1 MRPNASFISVA
12 TAISLTVAALGG
24 GMYVGA
30 LATDVEQL
38 QAQEVQRQEDHDTI
52 VALKENVDAIKD
64 DVADIEEDVSDILTA
79 IQNIQIHIER
89 H

>member
-1 MRPNASFISVA
+1 MKPNASFISVA

-38 QAQEVQRQEDHDTI
+38 QAQEVQRKEDHDTL
-52 VALKENVDAIKD
+52 VAMKENVEATKD
-64 DVADIEEDVSDILTA
+64 DVDEIEKDVKTILTA
-79 IQNIQIHIER
+79 IQQIQIHIER